1 MSTEDPHLLRGRL
14 GRVSIAGAM
23 RAGALV
29 GFAHGLVLGAIL
41 GAVLAWF
48 AGALAGWERELTT
61 TYGIGANLLPFG
73 DQGDV
78 LERVGRLWYLVV
90 AGVSLAG
97 GLIVAVLGALL
108 GGLLAGAYNRARPDT
123 ALVVVEV
130 TPLEAMPAE
139 PAPGPA
145 SRPARPSRARP
156 RGRGSVP
163 PAAPD
168 RPTPSPGPRHRQ

>member
-1 MSTEDPHLLRGRL
+1 MSTERPRLLRGRL
-14 GRVSIAGAM
+14 GRVSVAGAM

-29 GFAHGLVLGAIL
+29 GFAYGLVLGAIL

-73 DQGDV
+73 DQGDA

-97 GLIVAVLGALL
+97 GLVVAALGALL

-123 ALVVVEV
+123 ALVVEV
-130 TPLEAMPAE
+130 TPREAMPAE

-145 SRPARPSRARP
+145 GRSARRSRARP
-156 RGRGSVP
+156 RERGSAP

-168 RPTPSPGPRHRQ
+168 RPTPSRGPRGMR

>member
-1 MSTEDPHLLRGRL
+1 MSTEGPHLLRGRL

-73 DQGDV
+73 DQGDA
-78 LERVGRLWYLVV
+78 LERAGRLWYVVV

-97 GLIVAVLGALL
+97 GLIVAVFGALL
-108 GGLLAGAYNRARPDT
+108 GGLLAGVYNRARPDT
-123 ALVVVEV
+123 ALVVEV
-130 TPLEAMPAE
+130 TPRETMPAD
-139 PAPGPA
+139 PAPGPPGR
-145 SRPARPSRARP
+145 SARPSRARP
-156 RGRGSVP
+156 RGRGSAR
-163 PAAPD
+163 PAAPG
-168 RPTPSPGPRHRQ
+168 RPTPSRGPRDTQ